1 MTTFR
6 TISVA
11 ALLVLGLAITA
22 LGQDPVAPPAPPPP
36 DDPIRQLNLTPEQ
49 RQQIRRLTA
58 ETRDERQ
65 TTNQRLRAANAALD
79 QALDADPLDENLVE
93 QRINEVAAA
102 QAAQTRMRAHF
113 EMRIRRLLSSEQLAI
128 LRRLHL
134 QIRDV
139 LAPQRQN
146 NPTNPRRPNVD
157 AFRPNPRR
165 P

>member
-11 ALLVLGLAITA
+11 TLIVFCLAISA
-22 LGQDPVAPPAPPPP
+22 MAQDPPAPPPS
-36 DDPIRQLNLTPEQ
+36 DPIQQLNLSPEQ

-65 TTNQRLRAANAALD
+65 NINRRLREANFALD
-79 QALDADPLDENLVE
+79 QALDADQIDENLVE

-102 QAAQTRMRAHF
+102 QTAQTRMRAHM
-113 EMRIRRLLSSEQLAI
+113 EMRVRRLLNSEQVAT
-128 LRRLHL
+128 LRRLRL

-139 LAPQRQN
+139 MNPQRPN
-146 NPTNPRRPNVD
+146 NPNNPRRPNVD